1 MRLRAIPALH
11 VRCMYSTCALHVL
24 CMSSACALHVN
35 TKQVPKAKQSESF
48 SHVVMVSLILLQALQ
63 ELSEVLNRQK
73 DEEATLSRDNWQSV
87 VLLSTNKAS
96 RERGE
101 PVPVALDS
109 PEAELAPIPV
119 PLSLIVA
126 IGTDRIEVPGDVRPA
141 SVRDSVLKNLSYY
154 VFERCASYTAHRLHL
169 ALHTFLQASPTT
181 SLYGARNLV

>member
-1 MRLRAIPALH
+1 M
-11 VRCMYSTCALHVL
+11 
-24 CMSSACALHVN
+24 
-35 TKQVPKAKQSESF
+35 
-48 SHVVMVSLILLQALQ
+48 
-63 ELSEVLNRQK
+63 LNRQK

-87 VLLSTNKAS
+87 VLLSTSKAS
-96 RERGE
+96 KERGE

-154 VFERCASYTAHRLHL
+154 VFERCASWRLSGLLRGLAEGATRFPIQDRSCSHAHVHAGKR
-169 ALHTFLQASPTT
+169 T
-181 SLYGARNLV
+181 